1 MWTRPSATSAKPQRQ
16 EPQRAVLLAWIK
28 QEDDHSKVMSPPA
41 VVTLV
46 VQSGNGTMTE
56 DERRQKHREAGLK
69 GAQTKGKE
77 RLREIALK
85 RAQTMGKE
93 RLRQAV
99 LKGHAKRSPE
109 ERSEAAKKAAATR
122 NRNRAAKKNGGAA
135 PGS

>member
-1 MWTRPSATSAKPQRQ
+1 VVPLP
-16 EPQRAVLLAWIK
+16 WIK
-28 QEDDHSKVMSPPA
+28 QEDDHSKVMSLPA
-41 VVTLV
+41 VVALV
-46 VQSGNGTMTE
+46 VQSGNETMTE

-122 NRNRAAKKNGGAA
+122 NRNRAAKKNDGSA